1 MLTSSSSIMRRAS
14 ARMCFDGLDQPVF
27 AALGAEQDAQ
37 RAHLEAG
44 QRHAPHLGEL
54 FVGEHRARQ
63 LEAAAV
69 AGTRIQQVAFR
80 AQPHVRRG
88 DDLFADAVDGRVG
101 DLREQLLEVVVQHA
115 RLLRQRRQRR
125 VVAHGADAFVA
136 VARHR
141 RHENALVFEGVAER
155 HLALGERHRLRQ
167 RQLGR
172 RGQILEVHQVLLEP
186 LGVRPLVDDLRLDL
200 LVFDD
205 AAELGVHEEHAARLQ
220 PALAHDLLGREFEH
234 AGFGGHDARG
244 RPWSRSSGPGA
255 ARCGRAPRRCACR
268 R

>member
-1 MLTSSSSIMRRAS
+1 MLTSSSSIMRCAS
-14 ARMCFDGLDQPVF
+14 ARISSMACDQAVF

-37 RAHLEAG
+37 RAHLEPG

-54 FVGEHRARQ
+54 FVGQHRTRQ
-63 LEAAAV
+63 LEPAAV
-69 AGTRIQQVAFR
+69 AGARVQQVAFR
-80 AQPHVRRG
+80 AQPHVRRR

-115 RLLRQRRQRR
+115 RLLRERGQRR

-155 HLALGERHRLRQ
+155 HLALGERHGFRQ
-167 RQLGR
+167 RHFR
-172 RGQILEVHQVLLEP
+172 RRRQILEMHQVLLQP
-186 LGVRPLVDDLRLDL
+186 VGVRPLVDDLRLDL

-205 AAELGVHEEHAARLQ
+205 AAELRVHEEHAARLQ
-220 PALAHDLLGREFEH
+220 AALAQD
-234 AGFGGHDARG
+234 
-244 RPWSRSSGPGA
+244 A
-255 ARCGRAPRRCACR
+255 ARAGSRARRLR
-268 R
+268 WP